1 MIQLQ
6 HPVALPVQALGVDAA
21 TAGAEVA
28 EVADSDGS

>member
-21 TAGAEVA
+21 TEGA